1 MINYKKIDM
10 KILFLGT
17 LLLLAINSFGQKSS
31 EKASKDI
38 CECVEKK
45 LSNTKQLNV
54 KDSVNSCFG
63 QAMAVH
69 MDGLN
74 KEFKIKSVT
83 VESVMETRDRL
94 LKVLRKK
101 CTYFKQ

>member
-1 MINYKKIDM
+1 MR
-10 KILFLGT
+10 ILLLGT

-45 LSNTKQLNV
+45 TPGTDQLHV

-69 MDGLN
+69 MEGLS
-74 KEFKIKSVT
+74 KEV
-83 VESVMETRDRL
+83 
-94 LKVLRKK
+94 
-101 CTYFKQ
+101 

>member
-1 MINYKKIDM
+1 MRTL
-10 KILFLGT
+10 ILTTF
-17 LLLLAINSFGQKSS
+17 LLLAINAFGQKSS

-45 LSNTKQLNV
+45 LPNTDQLHI

-63 QAMAVH
+63 QAMAMH
-69 MDGLN
+69 MAGLN
-74 KEFKIKSVT
+74 KEFKIESVT

-94 LKVLRKK
+94 LKILRKK
-101 CTYFKQ
+101 CVSFEQ

>member
-1 MINYKKIDM
+1 M
-10 KILFLGT
+10 KIFALAAF
-17 LLLLAINSFGQKSS
+17 LLLTTYSFGQKSS

-45 LSNTKQLNV
+45 LPLTEQVHL

-63 QAMAVH
+63 EVMAVH
-69 MDGLN
+69 MEELM
-74 KEFKIKSVT
+74 KEFKIKSIT
-83 VESVMETRDRL
+83 VESVWETRDRL

-101 CTYFKQ
+101 CPYFKE

>member
-1 MINYKKIDM
+1 MR
-10 KILFLGT
+10 T
-17 LLLLAINSFGQKSS
+17 LLLGTFLLLTINSFGQKSS

-45 LSNTKQLNV
+45 LPNTEQLHI

-69 MDGLN
+69 MAGLN

-83 VESVMETRDRL
+83 VESIIETRDRL
-94 LKVLRKK
+94 LKILRKK
-101 CTYFKQ
+101 CVYFKQQ